1 MKRFLSISV
10 VSLFYLAIVFGVISY
25 MVIPNVKVLNEIN
38 TKQNISEEEK
48 NKLVESINN
57 KYDELENNIKE
68 SYSSRLKQIDEEL
81 ISKNSEEN
89 KEFMTNGFSD
99 TYYRLNTEIA
109 NLNKEKFEINKKQD
123 TELNS
128 NKAKRNTELRAIN
141 GQNSDSFFK
150 KSKSI
155 VLIVVGGLILLF
167 PILVTISKFNV
178 LTILLNRVKNSWSQI
193 DVLLKQRADLI
204 PNIVSTVKAYSNY
217 EKDTLTSVID
227 ARNEVMSA
235 KTKEEEIIA
244 NKKLN
249 YGVNKLLVLQED
261 YPELKAD
268 ENYMSL
274 HKNLKEIEDN
284 IASLRQEYNNNVLR
298 YKNKVETFPNN
309 IFANIFGFKSQ
320 VFFKIDDDE
329 RENVNINL

>member
-10 VSLFYLAIVFGVISY
+10 VSLIYLAILFGVISY

-38 TKQNISEEEK
+38 SKQNISDEEK

-68 SYSSRLKQIDEEL
+68 SYSSRLKEIDEEL

-128 NKAKRNTELRAIN
+128 NKAKRSTELRAIS
-141 GQNSDSFFK
+141 GQNSDSFLT
-150 KSKSI
+150 KSRSI
-155 VLIVVGGLILLF
+155 VLIVVGGVILLF

-204 PNIVSTVKAYSNY
+204 PNIVSTVKGYSNY

-227 ARNEVMSA
+227 ARNEVMNA
-235 KTKEEEIIA
+235 KTKEEEINA

-284 IASLRQEYNNNVLR
+284 IASLRQDYNNNVLR

-309 IFANIFGFKSQ
+309 IFVNIFGFKSQ
-320 VFFKIDDDE
+320 VFFQIDDDE

>member
-10 VSLFYLAIVFGVISY
+10 VSLIYLAIVSGVISY

-38 TKQNISEEEK
+38 NKQNISDEEK

-68 SYSSRLKQIDEEL
+68 SYSNRLKEIDEEL

-123 TELNS
+123 TELN
-128 NKAKRNTELRAIN
+128 NNNAKRNTELRAIS

-150 KSKSI
+150 KSRSI
-155 VLIVVGGLILLF
+155 VLIVVGGLMLLF

-204 PNIVSTVKAYSNY
+204 PNIVSTVKGYSNY

-227 ARNEVMSA
+227 ARNEVMNA
-235 KTKEEEIIA
+235 KTKEEEINA

-284 IASLRQEYNNNVLR
+284 IASLRQDYNNNVLR

-320 VFFKIDDDE
+320 VFFQIDDDE

>member
-10 VSLFYLAIVFGVISY
+10 VSLIYLAILFGVISY

-38 TKQNISEEEK
+38 SKQNISDEEK
-48 NKLVESINN
+48 NELVESINN

-68 SYSSRLKQIDEEL
+68 SYSSRLKEIDEEL

-128 NKAKRNTELRAIN
+128 NKSKRNTELRAIS

-150 KSKSI
+150 KSRSI

-204 PNIVSTVKAYSNY
+204 PNIVSTVKGYSSY

-227 ARNEVMSA
+227 ARNEVMNA
-235 KTKEEEIIA
+235 KTKEEEINA

-284 IASLRQEYNNNVLR
+284 IASLRQDYNNNVLR
-298 YKNKVETFPNN
+298 YKNKVETFPNS

-320 VFFKIDDDE
+320 VFFQIDDDE

>member
-10 VSLFYLAIVFGVISY
+10 VSLIYLAILFGVISY

-38 TKQNISEEEK
+38 SKQNISDEEK

-68 SYSSRLKQIDEEL
+68 SYSNRLKEIDEEL

-123 TELNS
+123 TELN
-128 NKAKRNTELRAIN
+128 NNNAKRNTELRAIS
-141 GQNSDSFFK
+141 GQNSDSFLT
-150 KSKSI
+150 KSKSV

-204 PNIVSTVKAYSNY
+204 PNIVSTVKGYSNY

-227 ARNEVMSA
+227 ARNEVMNA
-235 KTKEEEIIA
+235 KTKEEEINA

-320 VFFKIDDDE
+320 VFFQIDDDD

>member
-10 VSLFYLAIVFGVISY
+10 VSLIYLTILFGVISY

-38 TKQNISEEEK
+38 NKQNISDEEK

-68 SYSSRLKQIDEEL
+68 SYNTRLKEIDEEL
-81 ISKNSEEN
+81 INKNSEEN

-109 NLNKEKFEINKKQD
+109 NLNKEKFEINKKRD

-128 NKAKRNTELRAIN
+128 NKAKRNTELRAIS
-141 GQNSDSFFK
+141 GQNSDSFLT
-150 KSKSI
+150 KSRSI

-204 PNIVSTVKAYSNY
+204 PNIVSTVKGYSNY

-227 ARNEVMSA
+227 ARNEVMNA
-235 KTKEEEIIA
+235 KTKEEEINA

-284 IASLRQEYNNNVLR
+284 IASLRQDYNNNVLR
-298 YKNKVETFPNN
+298 YKNKVETFPNS

-320 VFFKIDDDE
+320 VFFQIDDGE

>member
-38 TKQNISEEEK
+38 SKQNISEEEK

-68 SYSSRLKQIDEEL
+68 SYSDRLKQIDEEL

-99 TYYRLNTEIA
+99 TYYRLNTEIS
-109 NLNKEKFEINKKQD
+109 NLSKEKYEINEKQD

-128 NKAKRNTELRAIN
+128 NNAKRNTELKAIS
-141 GQNSDSFFK
+141 GQNSDSFLT
-150 KSKSI
+150 KSRSI
-155 VLIVVGGLILLF
+155 VLIVVGGLILLI

-204 PNIVSTVKAYSNY
+204 PNIVSTVKGYSNY

-235 KTKEEEIIA
+235 KTKEEEINA

-268 ENYMSL
+268 ENYMNL

-320 VFFKIDDDE
+320 VFFQIDDDE

>member
-1 MKRFLSISV
+1 MKRFLSISI
-10 VSLFYLAIVFGVISY
+10 VSLVYLAIVFGVISY

-38 TKQNISEEEK
+38 NKQNISEEEK

-68 SYSSRLKQIDEEL
+68 SYSDRLKQIDEEL

-109 NLNKEKFEINKKQD
+109 NLNKEKFEINEKQD

-128 NKAKRNTELRAIN
+128 NNAKRNTELRAIS
-141 GQNSDSFFK
+141 GQNSDSFLT
-150 KSKSI
+150 KSRSI

-204 PNIVSTVKAYSNY
+204 PNIVSTVKGYSNY

-235 KTKEEEIIA
+235 KTKEEEINA

-320 VFFKIDDDE
+320 VFFQIDDDE

>member
-38 TKQNISEEEK
+38 NKQNISEEEK

-68 SYSSRLKQIDEEL
+68 SYSDRLKQIDEEL

-99 TYYRLNTEIA
+99 TYYRLNTEIS
-109 NLNKEKFEINKKQD
+109 NLSKEKYEINEKQD

-128 NKAKRNTELRAIN
+128 NNAKRNTELKAIS
-141 GQNSDSFFK
+141 GQNSDSFLT
-150 KSKSI
+150 KSRSI
-155 VLIVVGGLILLF
+155 VLIVVGGLILLI

-204 PNIVSTVKAYSNY
+204 PNIVSTVKGYSNY

-235 KTKEEEIIA
+235 KTKEEEINA

-268 ENYMSL
+268 ENYMNL

-320 VFFKIDDDE
+320 VFFQIDDDE

>member
-10 VSLFYLAIVFGVISY
+10 VSLIYLAILFGVISY

-38 TKQNISEEEK
+38 NKQNISDEEK

-68 SYSSRLKQIDEEL
+68 SYSSRLKEIDDEL
-81 ISKNSEEN
+81 ISKKSEEN

-128 NKAKRNTELRAIN
+128 NKAKRNTELRAIS
-141 GQNSDSFFK
+141 GQNSDSFLT
-150 KSKSI
+150 KSRSI
-155 VLIVVGGLILLF
+155 VLIAVGGLILLF

-204 PNIVSTVKAYSNY
+204 PNIVSTVKGYSNY
-217 EKDTLTSVID
+217 EKDILTSVID
-227 ARNEVMSA
+227 ARNEVMNA
-235 KTKEEEIIA
+235 KTKEEEINA

-284 IASLRQEYNNNVLR
+284 IASLRQDYNNNVLR

-320 VFFKIDDDE
+320 VFFQIDDDE

>member
-10 VSLFYLAIVFGVISY
+10 VSLIYLAILFGVISY

-38 TKQNISEEEK
+38 SKQNISDEEK

-68 SYSSRLKQIDEEL
+68 SYSSRLKEIDEEL

-123 TELNS
+123 TELN
-128 NKAKRNTELRAIN
+128 NNNAKRNTELRAIS

-204 PNIVSTVKAYSNY
+204 PNIVSTVKGYSNY

-227 ARNEVMSA
+227 ARNEVMNA
-235 KTKEEEIIA
+235 KTKEEEINA

-284 IASLRQEYNNNVLR
+284 IASLRQDYNNNVLR

-320 VFFKIDDDE
+320 VFFQIDDDE

>member
-10 VSLFYLAIVFGVISY
+10 VSLFYLAMVFGVISY

-38 TKQNISEEEK
+38 SKQNISEEEK
-48 NKLVESINN
+48 NKLVESINS

-68 SYSSRLKQIDEEL
+68 SYSDRLKQIDEEL

-109 NLNKEKFEINKKQD
+109 NLNKEKFEINEKQEN
-123 TELNS
+123 ELNS
-128 NKAKRNTELRAIN
+128 NNAKRNTELRAIS
-141 GQNSDSFFK
+141 GQNSDSFLT
-150 KSKSI
+150 KSRSI

-204 PNIVSTVKAYSNY
+204 PNIVSTVKGYSNY

-235 KTKEEEIIA
+235 KTKEEEINA

-320 VFFKIDDDE
+320 VFFQIDDDE

>member
-1 MKRFLSISV
+1 MKRFLSISI
-10 VSLFYLAIVFGVISY
+10 VSLVYLAIVFGVISY

-38 TKQNISEEEK
+38 SKQNISEEEK

-68 SYSSRLKQIDEEL
+68 SYSDRLKQIDEEL

-89 KEFMTNGFSD
+89 EEFMTNGFSD

-109 NLNKEKFEINKKQD
+109 NLNKEKFEINEKQD

-128 NKAKRNTELRAIN
+128 NNAKRNTELRAIS
-141 GQNSDSFFK
+141 GQNIDSFLT
-150 KSKSI
+150 KSRSI

-204 PNIVSTVKAYSNY
+204 PNIVSTVKGYSNY

-235 KTKEEEIIA
+235 KTKEEEINA

-320 VFFKIDDDE
+320 VFFQIDDDE

>member
-38 TKQNISEEEK
+38 NKQNISEEEK

-68 SYSSRLKQIDEEL
+68 SYSDRLKQIDEEL

-128 NKAKRNTELRAIN
+128 NKAKRNTELKAIS
-141 GQNSDSFFK
+141 GQNSDSFLT
-150 KSKSI
+150 KSRSI
-155 VLIVVGGLILLF
+155 VLIVVGGLILLI

-204 PNIVSTVKAYSNY
+204 PNIVSTVKGYSNY

-235 KTKEEEIIA
+235 KTKEEEINA

-268 ENYMSL
+268 ENYMNL

-320 VFFKIDDDE
+320 VFFQIDDDE

>member
-25 MVIPNVKVLNEIN
+25 MIIPNVKVLNEIN
-38 TKQNISEEEK
+38 SKQKLSEEEK
-48 NKLVESINN
+48 NKLVKSINN

-68 SYSSRLKQIDEEL
+68 SYSDRLKQIDEEL

-109 NLNKEKFEINKKQD
+109 NLNKEKFEINEKQD

-128 NKAKRNTELRAIN
+128 NNAKRNTELRAIS
-141 GQNSDSFFK
+141 GQNNDSFLT
-150 KSKSI
+150 KSRSI

-204 PNIVSTVKAYSNY
+204 PNIVSTVKGYSNY

-235 KTKEEEIIA
+235 KTKEEEINA

-320 VFFKIDDDE
+320 VFFQIDDDE
-329 RENVNINL
+329 RENVNISL

>member
-10 VSLFYLAIVFGVISY
+10 VSLIYLAILFGVISY

-38 TKQNISEEEK
+38 SKQNISDEEK

-68 SYSSRLKQIDEEL
+68 SYSSRLKEIDEEL

-123 TELNS
+123 TELN
-128 NKAKRNTELRAIN
+128 NNNAKRNTELRAIS
-141 GQNSDSFFK
+141 GQNSDSFLT
-150 KSKSI
+150 KSRSI
-155 VLIVVGGLILLF
+155 VLIVVGGLMLLF

-204 PNIVSTVKAYSNY
+204 PNIVSTVKGYSNY

-227 ARNEVMSA
+227 ARNEVMNA
-235 KTKEEEIIA
+235 KTKEEEINA

-284 IASLRQEYNNNVLR
+284 IASLRQDYNNNVLR

-320 VFFKIDDDE
+320 VFFQIDDDE

>member
-38 TKQNISEEEK
+38 SKQNISEEEK

-68 SYSSRLKQIDEEL
+68 SYSDRLKQIDEEL

-128 NKAKRNTELRAIN
+128 NKAKRNTELRAIS

-235 KTKEEEIIA
+235 KTKEEEINA

-320 VFFKIDDDE
+320 VFFQIDDDE
-329 RENVNINL
+329 RENININL